1 MPTSALTPPWPSA
14 ASRGR
19 PNRRSHFWCKKSRT
33 TTKRPRPAPSAP
45 WPSRRIGKC
54 SAAVE
59 AIPALLGVIGNPVHE
74 PKLRERVIWA
84 LRVHRP
90 DDIRKKDNIRD
101 TLGKVLVEPAARQNN
116 MLRYDCAYMLGM
128 IWQKDA
134 PEATLDVLTEFLK
147 DDSIKIFDRTAS
159 SVGGSSAETSSGKT
173 AVEERGMGDGRIMAV
188 DALQMMGPGRYAGR
202 PAILREPA
210 HPRRREQIRA
220 AAQEVRRPDQDG
232 EVTGG
237 RPWASRRK
245 RRRMIQA

>member
-1 MPTSALTPPWPSA
+1 MRSLLSEDKDADIRAYAAMALGGIEGASEPAVPLLVQKIQDNNEATETRTQC
-14 ASRGR
+14 ASRL
-19 PNRRSHFWCKKSRT
+19 P
-33 TTKRPRPAPSAP
+33 P
-45 WPSRRIGKC
+45 IGKC

-116 MLRYDCAYMLGM
+116 MLRYDCDYMLGM

-159 SVGGSSAETSSGKT
+159 SVGGS
-173 AVEERGMGDGRIMAV
+173 
-188 DALQMMGPGRYAGR
+188 
-202 PAILREPA
+202 
-210 HPRRREQIRA
+210 RRRNQQR
-220 AAQEVRRPDQDG
+220 QN
-232 EVTGG
+232 
-237 RPWASRRK
+237 
-245 RRRMIQA
+245 RRRRTGHGGWPSWRWTPCK